1 LIFNEFRFL
10 FVFLPIILVGCYWI
24 VPARYRRELL
34 LAASLVFYGLSG
46 LEHVTALIAG
56 LIWVYVWTSNNKFEE
71 SNFRLASAIIGPLAA
86 LFYYKYMSF
95 AVETIQ
101 QISGEEF
108 TSRFSI
114 FENVLLPAGIS
125 FFTFQ
130 MIAFAID
137 RYRGDL
143 PANPP
148 FRTFALYICF
158 FPQLVAG
165 PILRFSAVSAAIGG
179 LEKFCPKRADFD
191 AALGYIVFGLA
202 AKVLLA
208 DGLADALGPFSA
220 QPENLSRDGALFVIF
235 AYSFQIYFDFY
246 GYSLV
251 AIGLGRLFG
260 FEFPDNFLRPYEA
273 RNPRDF
279 WRRWHVS
286 LSYWIRDYLYLSLGG
301 NRSYIRNIIIVFAV
315 CGLWHG
321 AGWNFVVWGLYH
333 AGLVAGYASIA
344 RWWDKMP
351 AFQQRFLNFVLISI
365 GWLLFQYNFTD
376 AFALLESLARPATMT
391 SAGPMLWDWGVFV
404 LAGVICFALNIEKT
418 ITWSAGLRNGSV
430 YYSGTLGLVF
440 VVTLAFLES
449 SQTFIYFRF

>member
-1 LIFNEFRFL
+1 MIFNEFRFL

-137 RYRGDL
+137 RYRGVL

-260 FEFPDNFLRPYEA
+260 FEFPDNFY
-273 RNPRDF
+273 
-279 WRRWHVS
+279 
-286 LSYWIRDYLYLSLGG
+286 
-301 NRSYIRNIIIVFAV
+301 
-315 CGLWHG
+315 
-321 AGWNFVVWGLYH
+321 FVV
-333 AGLVAGYASIA
+333 
-344 RWWDKMP
+344 K
-351 AFQQRFLNFVLISI
+351 FFN
-365 GWLLFQYNFTD
+365 
-376 AFALLESLARPATMT
+376 
-391 SAGPMLWDWGVFV
+391 
-404 LAGVICFALNIEKT
+404 
-418 ITWSAGLRNGSV
+418 
-430 YYSGTLGLVF
+430 
-440 VVTLAFLES
+440 
-449 SQTFIYFRF
+449 